1 MTLLVNLA
9 EMART
14 LDVSLPTMRDLLV
27 RHPDFPVVQRG
38 GTGAI
43 WQFDPVAVIEFMTA
57 RREEEAAAE
66 AARSEQLAQLSFG
79 GADLTPEGERNFS
92 AADRLKNANAML
104 KEDELRKQRGFLV
117 QTSDMRQRLTA
128 AWTPLTQAL
137 NALPSAIGRQ
147 HNLPEAVIRDMRRYM
162 HGQQTQLRDRLRD
175 LLADDVPETGEDD
188 APEAA

>member
-1 MTLLVNLA
+1 MALLVNLA
-9 EMART
+9 EMARA
-14 LDVSLPTMRDLLV
+14 LDVSLPTMRELLV
-27 RHPDFPVVQRG
+27 RYSDFPVVQRG
-38 GTGAI
+38 GTGAV
-43 WQFDPVAVIEFMTA
+43 WQFDPTAVIEFMTA
-57 RREEEAAAE
+57 RREEDAAAE

-79 GADLTPEGERNFS
+79 NVDLTPEGERAFS

-128 AWTPLTQAL
+128 VWTPLTQAL
-137 NALPSAIGRQ
+137 NALPSLIGRQ

-162 HGQQTQLRDRLRD
+162 HDQQTQLRTRMRD
-175 LLADDVPETGEDD
+175 LLGEDMPETGEDD